1 MKQVQPYLQPNFNLA
16 HLSVHTQ
23 IPVHHLSY
31 YFRKEKKQHFN
42 DYRNEWRINHAKI
55 LIRKGRANEFTLE
68 TIGLQSGFSS
78 RNTFLTTFKK
88 AEGITPSTFAAQIKK

>member
-1 MKQVQPYLQPNFNLA
+1 MKEVQPYLQPDFNLA

-31 YFRKEKKQHFN
+31 YFREEKKQHFN
-42 DYRNEWRINHAKI
+42 DYRNEWRVNHAKN
-55 LIRKGRANEFTLE
+55 LIIKGKANDFTLE

-88 AEGITPSTFAAQIKK
+88 VEGITPSTFAAQSKN